1 MTPTTTPGACV
12 REAASPFSAVGGAGT
27 VSSRAPVPA
36 APVSISWDQ
45 AVRGLPGAGG
55 RVPRVTSFVVAPQ
68 TPESPAIRTGATDP
82 FGCSSPQARAS
93 VAESLASKPLP
104 VRHAGMVLLWPFLRE
119 WLTTQGLMAE
129 GEFTDRAARIQ
140 AARQLCWLIGE
151 DLGSE
156 PGQTERPPSLLLV
169 LCGLPLAL
177 RLAPGPP
184 PAEEVLT
191 QYQHWLRSVI
201 APNRELNRL
210 GVQGFCER
218 FLRRGGYLLHR
229 EALFQVRVEASS
241 QDFVLHRLEWPWQ
254 RVDLPWLRR
263 VLAVDWVPFDRLW

>member
-12 REAASPFSAVGGAGT
+12 REVASPFSAVGGAGT

-68 TPESPAIRTGATDP
+68 TPESPAIRTGATEP

-104 VRHAGMVLLWPFLRE
+104 VRHAGMVLLWPFLCE

-156 PGQTERPPSLLLV
+156 PGQTERPPSLLL
-169 LCGLPLAL
+169 AL
-177 RLAPGPP
+177 RPAAGAAPRTRAATG
-184 PAEEVLT
+184 
-191 QYQHWLRSVI
+191 
-201 APNRELNRL
+201 
-210 GVQGFCER
+210 
-218 FLRRGGYLLHR
+218 RGGPDAVP
-229 EALFQVRVEASS
+229 ALAA
-241 QDFVLHRLEWPWQ
+241 Q
-254 RVDLPWLRR
+254 RDSTQPRIESAWRPR
-263 VLAVDWVPFDRLW
+263 VLRAFSAPWRVSAAQGGAVPGAG